1 MRVEMKMSVMASLA
15 EIGLSGQ
22 SPAEIVLTTFSPD
35 KRTHASVVGIRA
47 IGKSKVLLRIFTN
60 TRTFRN
66 ILQSRAAVINIV
78 KDVNL
83 LASLALKRFPR
94 FGDFKLKFKK
104 SGHVNAPRLAKTDAR
119 VEVEVEK
126 VERTKISDEIGSSEV
141 AYITARVKNIE
152 VINPSIHPFKRSEF
166 FVIES
171 AILATRIKEALK
183 NGRDEV
189 AKKKFL
195 ELGEYVE
202 KCRRI
207 APHSGEL
214 NLMIRIKDLFKN
226 EMG

>member
-1 MRVEMKMSVMASLA
+1 MKMQVMPSLTK
-15 EIGLSGQ
+15 IGLTRQ

-35 KRTHASVVGIRA
+35 KKPHASVVGVRA
-47 IGKSKVLLRIFTN
+47 MGGSRVLLRIFTN

-78 KDVNL
+78 RDVNL
-83 LASLALKRFPR
+83 LASLALKGFLR
-94 FGDFKLKFKK
+94 FGKIALKFEK

-119 VEVEVEK
+119 VEIEVEK

-141 AYITARVKNIE
+141 AYVTARVKNIE

-171 AILATRIKEALK
+171 AILATQIKEALK

-195 ELGEYVE
+195 ALGGYVE

-207 APHSGEL
+207 APDSGEL
-214 NLMIRIKDLFKN
+214 NLMIKIKDLFKN

>member
-1 MRVEMKMSVMASLA
+1 MKMQVMPSLA
-15 EIGLSGQ
+15 KIGLTKHS
-22 SPAEIVLTTFSPD
+22 SAEIVLTTFSPE
-35 KRTHASVVGIRA
+35 KKPHASVVGVMA
-47 IGKSKVLLRIFTN
+47 IGSSRVLLKIFTN
-60 TRTFRN
+60 TRTFKN
-66 ILQSRAAVINIV
+66 IIQSRAAIINILR
-78 KDVNL
+78 DLDL
-83 LASLALKRFPR
+83 LASLALKGFRR
-94 FGDFKLKFKK
+94 FGKIALKFRK
-104 SGHVNAPRLAKTDAR
+104 SEHVNAPILAKTDAR
-119 VEVEVEK
+119 VEVEVERVK
-126 VERTKISDEIGSSEV
+126 RAKISDEIGSSEV

-195 ELGEYVE
+195 ELSGYVE

-207 APHSGEL
+207 APESGEL
-214 NLMIRIKDLFKN
+214 NLMLKIKDLFKN

>member
-1 MRVEMKMSVMASLA
+1 MKMQVMSSLNK
-15 EIGLSGQ
+15 IGLTKQ

-35 KRTHASVVGIRA
+35 KKPHASVMGIRA
-47 IGKSKVLLRIFTN
+47 MGESRVMLRIFTN

-66 ILQSRAAVINIV
+66 IFQSRAAVINIV

-83 LASLALKRFPR
+83 LASLALKGFPR
-94 FGDFKLKFKK
+94 FGKITLKFVK
-104 SGHVNAPRLAKTDAR
+104 SGYANAPRLAKADAR

-126 VERTKISDEIGSSEV
+126 VERAKISDEIGSSEV
-141 AYITARVKNIE
+141 AYVTARVKNIA

-183 NGRDEV
+183 NGRNEV
-189 AKKKFL
+189 AKRKFL
-195 ELGEYVE
+195 ELIGYME

-207 APHSGEL
+207 APDSGEL
-214 NLMIRIKDLFKN
+214 NLMIKIKDLFKN

>member
-1 MRVEMKMSVMASLA
+1 MKMKVKPSLTR
-15 EIGLSGQ
+15 IGLEKQ

-35 KRTHASVVGIRA
+35 KKPHASVVGVRA
-47 IGKSKVLLRIFTN
+47 IGSSRVLLRIFTN
-60 TRTFRN
+60 TRTFKN

-78 KDVNL
+78 RDVNQ
-83 LASLALKRFPR
+83 LASLALKRFPS
-94 FGDFKLKFKK
+94 FGKITLKFEK
-104 SGHVNAPRLAKTDAR
+104 SEYVNAPRLAKTDAR
-119 VEVEVEK
+119 VEVEVERVK
-126 VERTKISDEIGSSEV
+126 RAKISDEIGNSEV

-152 VINPSIHPFKRSEF
+152 VINLSIRPFKRSEF

-195 ELGEYVE
+195 ELSGYVE

-207 APHSGEL
+207 APESGEL
-214 NLMIRIKDLFKN
+214 NLMLKIKDLFKN